1 MSWSRF
7 GWSDLYTFPS
17 TRDGQSGYECC
28 ACSLMPAAASSMPGT
43 FWTISAEV
51 FVEHITH
58 HRDAN
63 HDVPAGIEDDVLS
76 WAHGI
81 GAPQ

>member
-17 TRDGQSGYECC
+17 TRDGVSGYECQAC
-28 ACSLMPAAASSMPGT
+28 ALMPYKTLDAPWRGT
-43 FWTISAEV
+43 FWTVSAEV
-51 FVEHITH
+51 FVEHVTH

-63 HDVPAGIEDDVLS
+63 HDVPAGIEDDVLA
-76 WAHGI
+76 WAQE
-81 GAPQ
+81 ATA